1 MKKRNVMAMAVAL
14 MMTASMLAGC
24 GQRGTSVDDVAQSGG
39 STNANVEAVNLDEDN
54 LKVAAAVASMDTNT
68 TRWIAGME
76 NALSNYPNITFETY
90 DAGGSAETQSQQIQE
105 IINQDYDAIVLHAV
119 DVAACA
125 SAVTTAEQQGIKV
138 IHLNFG
144 PDSSHSGGITNNS
157 YSLGALVARDAYER
171 TGGNAKCVAI
181 GPPVALSSTVLGV
194 NGFEDTLADMDG
206 MEFLESQAGDWTTEN
221 ANTIMRDLL
230 SKYKNDIQVVFAHND
245 QMAIGAAQAIEA
257 AGLTGQI
264 LVYGADGSADAI
276 KYIKDGKMTASVAID
291 NELMGQTAMQMALY
305 AMGAGVDGTQLS
317 VTPVINEPQTLITAE
332 NVADYE

>member
-1 MKKRNVMAMAVAL
+1 ML
-14 MMTASMLAGC
+14 TASIIGISALTGCSGRGQSINDLPGAAGA
-24 GQRGTSVDDVAQSGG
+24 GIVSEDAVD
-39 STNANVEAVNLDEDN
+39 LDTAE

-76 NALSNYPNITFETY
+76 TALSPYANITLETF

-105 IINQDYDAIVLHAV
+105 IINQNFDAIILHAV

-125 SAVTTAEQQGIKV
+125 SIATEAEAAGINV

-144 PDSSHSGGITNNS
+144 PSSTHSGGITNNS
-157 YSLGALVARDAYER
+157 YTLGALVANDAYER

-194 NGFEDTLADMDG
+194 NGFEDRLKELSG

-221 ANTIMRDLL
+221 ANGIMRDLL
-230 SKYKNDIQVVFAHND
+230 SKYGNDIQVVFAHND

-257 AGLTGQI
+257 AGLTGKI
-264 LVYGADGSADAI
+264 LVYGADGSADAVR
-276 KYIKDGKMTASVAID
+276 YIKDGQMTASVAVN
-291 NELMGQTAMQMALY
+291 NEKMGETAMQLALY
-305 AMGAGVDGTQLS
+305 SMATGVNGGRLS
-317 VTPVINEPQTLITAE
+317 YTPVINEPQILITAD
-332 NVADYE
+332 NVAEYE